1 MTWLEL
7 RVDITS
13 EAIDWVRTLLPTAG
27 YDGMMQVSP
36 YEPLPTSDS
45 PWEWTVRSYLPD
57 SLSSHRQCSDIEQ
70 RLSALH
76 RTGLTTELQTRMVA
90 DLPKH
95 EPPTPHHRIAERFV
109 ISASP
114 VSHSSTASNSNHE
127 IPIQL
132 QNSLAFGSGLHPTTI
147 LCLTLIN
154 RYILPTMNVL
164 DLGSGSGILSIAM
177 AKLGATV
184 LALDNDAIA
193 VEATRQA
200 SFDNDVADRVTAT
213 VGSLGEGSDFG
224 HWMGGTLS
232 EPVSSISSEGQ
243 FDVVVANVPSHLHM
257 AIAPEYPRALRH
269 TGDRSGIL
277 ITAGFTSDAEAD
289 VTEHITHEGFKVIDC
304 ERYDEWVAFAYQLI
318 AKP

>member
-1 MTWLEL
+1 MTWIEL
-7 RVDITS
+7 RVDTTS

-27 YDGMMQVSP
+27 YDGMMQVVP
-36 YEPLPTSDS
+36 YEALSTSDAS
-45 PWEWTVRSYLPD
+45 WEWTVRSYLPD

-76 RTGLTTELQTRMVA
+76 RTRLTTALQTRIVA
-90 DLPKH
+90 DLPTN
-95 EPPTPHHRIAERFV
+95 EPPLPHRRIAERFV
-109 ISASP
+109 I
-114 VSHSSTASNSNHE
+114 HSSPTSVPSTDEA
-127 IPIQL
+127 IPIHL
-132 QNSLAFGSGLHPTTI
+132 PNSLAFGSGLHPTTI

-154 RYILPTMNVL
+154 RYIFPTMTVL

-184 LALDNDAIA
+184 LALDNDAVA

-200 SFDNDVADRVTAT
+200 SVDNDVADRVTAT

-232 EPVSSISSEGQ
+232 EPVSSISSKGQ

-257 AIAPEYPRALRH
+257 AIAPEYPRALRY

-277 ITAGFTSDAEAD
+277 ITAGFTSDVEAD
-289 VTEHITHEGFKVIDC
+289 VTEHITNEGFKVIDC

-318 AKP
+318 SES